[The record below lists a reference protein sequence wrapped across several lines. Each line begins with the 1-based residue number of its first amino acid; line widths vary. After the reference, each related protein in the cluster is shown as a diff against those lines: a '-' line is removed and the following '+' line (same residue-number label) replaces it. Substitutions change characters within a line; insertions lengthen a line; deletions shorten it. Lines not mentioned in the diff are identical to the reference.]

1 MTEKKKPFMTKKRWL
16 IALVAFVLVFSVSLG
31 MLMYSFF
38 GPDGFDA
45 DKYKAPSDQTV
56 SDGEQELRKNP
67 IDFATLKADNADV
80 CAWITIPNT
89 NVDYPIFQSS
99 ADDDNFYLN
108 RGADKKYNANGSL
121 YIQRIN
127 SYDFSD
133 PNTVVY
139 GHNMRNGSMFR
150 TLHNFR
156 DAEFFKANEYFYV
169 YTPGHIMTYRIFA
182 AYRYDNRLILGAFDF
197 SDPVVYENYLQECL
211 NPTSMIRNVRE
222 GVELTAD
229 DRIVTLST
237 CISDARYRYL
247 VQGVLIKDEVTQ

>member
-127 SYDFSD
+127 S
-133 PNTVVY
+133 
-139 GHNMRNGSMFR
+139 
-150 TLHNFR
+150 
-156 DAEFFKANEYFYV
+156 
-169 YTPGHIMTYRIFA
+169 
-182 AYRYDNRLILGAFDF
+182 
-197 SDPVVYENYLQECL
+197 
-211 NPTSMIRNVRE
+211 
-222 GVELTAD
+222 
-229 DRIVTLST
+229 
-237 CISDARYRYL
+237 
-247 VQGVLIKDEVTQ
+247 